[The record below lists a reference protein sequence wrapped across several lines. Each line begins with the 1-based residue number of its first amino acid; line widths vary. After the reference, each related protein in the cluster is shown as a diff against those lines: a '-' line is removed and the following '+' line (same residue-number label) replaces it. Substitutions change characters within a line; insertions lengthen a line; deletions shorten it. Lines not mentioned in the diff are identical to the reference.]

1 MSEVIVYGPPFA
13 PFTEKV
19 RRALMLKKLEHRI
32 VEPESPEDYRRWNP
46 ETGLLPVADIDGV
59 RVSDSG
65 RILDFLD
72 ERYPE
77 PPLVSADGKAAEQQR
92 SLEAWA
98 EETFFF
104 YWERYLQHL
113 VPADGPGPG
122 PLARFGILRRSATR
136 GADRYAEEFAQRI
149 DDLAN
154 FLGGRPFFYADRISR
169 ADLAVHSFVRNLREG
184 VAQRD
189 ETKIDRHPSLIEWFE
204 RVEQETSGTE

>member
-1 MSEVIVYGPPFA
+1 MSEVIVYGPPLA

-59 RVSDSG
+59 RVPDSV
-65 RILDFLD
+65 RILDVLD

-77 PPLVSADGKAAEQQR
+77 PPLVSSDGKAAEQQR
-92 SLEAWA
+92 SLETWA

-113 VPADGPGPG
+113 VPGDGPG
-122 PLARFGILRRSATR
+122 PLARFGILRRSVPR
-136 GADRYAEEFAQRI
+136 GPDRYAEEFAQRI

-154 FLGGRPFFYADRISR
+154 FLGGRPFFYGERISR
-169 ADLAVHSFVRNLREG
+169 ADLAVYSFVRNLREG
-184 VAQRD
+184 IAQRP
-189 ETKIDRHPSLIEWFE
+189 ETTIDRHPSLIEWFE
-204 RVEQETSGTE
+204 RVEQETSGTA